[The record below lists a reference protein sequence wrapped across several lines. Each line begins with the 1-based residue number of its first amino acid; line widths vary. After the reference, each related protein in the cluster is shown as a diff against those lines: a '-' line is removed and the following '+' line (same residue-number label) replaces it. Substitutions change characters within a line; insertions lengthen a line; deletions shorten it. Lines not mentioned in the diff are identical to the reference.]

1 MSDNRKAL
9 ININKSVTQQPYG
22 RGCFTF
28 ENACM
33 QHGHYVHAKDPDYDE
48 TKEEPAEVRIHFSR
62 YLSFL
67 RKDNKYSIQQGRVTE
82 PATLEAEAGEGN
94 KKLEDTEGAKLEE
107 AKPVPFEPLALK
119 KGVIALWRARC
130 ITPYNADLLP
140 PEPVPLQEEVRYA

>member
-1 MSDNRKAL
+1 MDTTCTRKIL
-9 ININKSVTQQPYG
+9 ITTRQRKNLS
-22 RGCFTF
+22 RW
-28 ENACM
+28 E
-33 QHGHYVHAKDPDYDE
+33 
-48 TKEEPAEVRIHFSR
+48 IHFSR

-67 RKDNKYSIQQGRVTE
+67 RKDNKYSIQQGQVTE